1 MGIISIS
8 SFTNAFKKAYCVG
21 GKPKQGNYLVFK
33 RSQAIQVKNS
43 CKIAYGNI
51 NSSLKVENIY

>member
-1 MGIISIS
+1 MGIISISS

-33 RSQAIQVKNS
+33 RDHKPSKSI
-43 CKIAYGNI
+43 I
-51 NSSLKVENIY
+51 LVELPMET